1 MQTKTFHNSSMK
13 LIMENWRQF
22 SDLDKLNEDYKQFCE
37 TYDRYI
43 VLNES
48 EQNSFLIEEG
58 AFSNIIDF
66 FKELASS
73 IGTRWRA
80 LVELFKSNDGI
91 LWKVFKFLGW
101 SLESF
106 GELFD
111 AAFEAINTIQR
122 TIIDFAQK
130 NPITGLKGQD
140 MTDWLKQYVQDSDL
154 GNLTKLGIAGIL
166 IAAVCFSMLQGKPAP
181 FNPALILAALAGK
194 FTAIELIEEGWFS
207 KIIFSIAGGMALNAA
222 FPGIGLLSIGAMGV
236 IRKLAGAYKFGKFV
250 KGKGK
255 GKTQAS
261 FKQRMSARRSAREE
275 PEAV

>member
-1 MQTKTFHNSSMK
+1 M
-13 LIMENWRQF
+13 
-22 SDLDKLNEDYKQFCE
+22 
-37 TYDRYI
+37 
-43 VLNES
+43 
-48 EQNSFLIEEG
+48 
-58 AFSNIIDF
+58 
-66 FKELASS
+66 
-73 IGTRWRA
+73 
-80 LVELFKSNDGI
+80 FKSNDGI

-181 FNPALILAALAGK
+181 FNPTLILAALAGK
-194 FTAIELIEEGWFS
+194 FTALELIEEGWFS

-255 GKTQAS
+255 TQAS
-261 FKQRMSARRSAREE
+261 FKQRMSARRSTRED